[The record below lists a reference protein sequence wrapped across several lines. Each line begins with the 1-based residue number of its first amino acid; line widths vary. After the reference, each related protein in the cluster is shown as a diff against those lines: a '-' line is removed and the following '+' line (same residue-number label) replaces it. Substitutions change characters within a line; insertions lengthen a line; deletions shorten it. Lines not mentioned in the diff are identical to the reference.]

1 MEYTEIMYGDD
12 AMVHLMTRDRAL
24 APYIEKFGRVSAK
37 RNPDIFAVLVS
48 CIIGQQLSGKA
59 ATTIESRVLAVCGG
73 FTPAKILAADAEKM
87 RAAGLSAMKW
97 NAIQNAARRVEAKE
111 VDLNDMHHLS
121 DEEYVLKLMEFKGV
135 GRWTAEMIAIFAEG
149 RLDVFSF
156 GDLAIQKA
164 VMKVHGYQSYS
175 KERYERLKKAYSP
188 YGTVASLYYYAIN
201 ESEGAAATP

>member
-24 APYIEKFGRVSAK
+24 VPYIEKFGRVSAK

-59 ATTIESRVLAVCGG
+59 AATIEGRVLAVCGG
-73 FTPAKILAADAEKM
+73 FTPKKILAADEAKM
-87 RAAGLSAMKW
+87 REAGLSAMKW
-97 NAIQNAARRVEAKE
+97 NAIRDAARRVAAGE
-111 VDLNDMHHLS
+111 VDLNDTHHLS
-121 DEEYVLKLMEFKGV
+121 DEEYVIKMMEFKGV

-164 VMKVHGYQSYS
+164 VMKVHGYQTYS

-188 YGTVASLYYYAIN
+188 YGTIASLYYYAIN
-201 ESEGAAATP
+201 DSDQGPVTP